1 MLPPPDVLPDDSFY
15 KDVINNVQH
24 NLQHFLD
31 GRLRSGPAPPQP
43 LSDSSNNCSGANSSS
58 GSGSGSNQQLSLAS
72 SGYPTLLTAEQF
84 GEGPETQ
91 LQQLLPLAKVARRPH
106 TKHSW
111 KWKWDYVKK
120 FTMVNEGGRLV
131 KKLKQPFMG
140 LRDLSRMDM
149 WTQLTM
155 RQKHELEQQQQ
166 RYHHHHQQHYQLQ
179 QQQQEEQ
186 QLQQLHLLLD
196 RRLLPHII
204 LEQNEQAVIKCEQ
217 HDEQQHQQL
226 LPLGASGDDE
236 LLPQTFAD
244 QSFLSLLQLQPRGS
258 SNIKQQQQQHYLST
272 AATTTTTTTLV
283 LSGEWARPR
292 LYLCIC
298 CGAKFEQRKALEEHK
313 TFRHSHIYATHY
325 ELVGRELLAG
335 NLLRHLFLPKRAL
348 SRYAA
353 EHKQQQQL
361 QLLLQQHKLEQ
372 RCNIAEDESS
382 SNSSAATSSAFA
394 ATTTTT
400 NSRGGSSSNHT
411 HSASVSVMEDNDN
424 DNDNDN
430 DSNDIKVSHVPPP
443 SLMLLPS
450 CSPSISSSSQ
460 SPASSFS
467 SSCCTKCG
475 RKCNGLMDLYRHMLD
490 CSGDY
495 VWSLAKK
502 RKYRYYCGSKKRRT
516 HACNKS
522 AKHFAQLLRQK
533 QSKKCHVKK
542 QQQDQ
547 DGGEHNNDA
556 SEESGSNCSNSNS
569 NSNSDSNKTKTPPRQ
584 RPSDGE

>member
-1 MLPPPDVLPDDSFY
+1 MPDDSFY
-15 KDVINNVQH
+15 KDVVINVRH

-43 LSDSSNNCSGANSSS
+43 LSDASSNSISNNCSGANRSSSS
-58 GSGSGSNQQLSLAS
+58 GSHSQQLSIAS

-91 LQQLLPLAKVARRPH
+91 LQLPLAKVARRPH

-155 RQKHELEQQQQ
+155 RQKHELEQQQLQ
-166 RYHHHHQQHYQLQ
+166 QQHQHYQ
-179 QQQQEEQ
+179 QQQQEQ

-217 HDEQQHQQL
+217 HDEQQQQQL
-226 LPLGASGDDE
+226 LPGTPGDE

-244 QSFLSLLQLQPRGS
+244 QSFLSLLQLQPRGCSNSS
-258 SNIKQQQQQHYLST
+258 SNHQQQQQQQQMHQQQQQHCLST
-272 AATTTTTTTLV
+272 TTAAAGTTTTTLV

-361 QLLLQQHKLEQ
+361 QQLLQQHKLE
-372 RCNIAEDESS
+372 RAGHVVEDESS
-382 SNSSAATSSAFA
+382 SNSSAATSAFA

-400 NSRGGSSSNHT
+400 ASGSNHSAAT
-411 HSASVSVMEDNDN
+411 CSTRSSISASASVTMEDNDN
-424 DNDNDN
+424 DND
-430 DSNDIKVSHVPPP
+430 SSDIKTSVP
-443 SLMLLPS
+443 LMVPS
-450 CSPSISSSSQ
+450 CSPSLISSSSQ
-460 SPASSFS
+460 SPASSLS

-533 QSKKCHVKK
+533 NSKKCHVKK
-542 QQQDQ
+542 QQQEEQDQ
-547 DGGEHNNDA
+547 LANNNDA
-556 SEESGSNCSNSNS
+556 SEESGSNCSNS

-584 RPSDGE
+584 RPSDGELG